1 MTMVSKNVCIVQLD
15 EIVDKYNKTYHWKIK
30 MKLADVKLGICIEYG
45 VDKEP
50 SFKTGDYVRIC

>member
-1 MTMVSKNVCIVQLD
+1 
-15 EIVDKYNKTYHWKIK
+15 